1 LDTPACNKIYIYIS
15 LWAWIRIRIRIQ
27 PPSLPPQQISVYWY
41 LPYQDPDWRFESGS
55 NRIRIPIR
63 NTAFQYFRIFTF
75 RTYLQHQL
83 GPFTLIMIIQH
94 SPFSAYIYICTVRPV
109 WSRGREGEGGGT
121 EPWRHRGVATLRGGG
136 E

>member
-1 LDTPACNKIYIYIS
+1 MTDRQIHRPHNPPPPANKCLLVPTLS
-15 LWAWIRIRIRIQ
+15 VQPSTALKKLNFNCWIRIRI
-27 PPSLPPQQISVYWY
+27 PNPDTDP
-41 LPYQDPDWRFESGS
+41 DPDWRFESGS

-75 RTYLQHQL
+75 RTYLQHQF

-109 WSRGREGEGGGT
+109 WSRGREGG
-121 EPWRHRGVATLRGGG
+121 RNRGDIGV
-136 E
+136 